1 MADLSG
7 RRLGQY
13 LLQRRLGQG
22 GMGAVYVG
30 MHQTLQVAR
39 AIKVLLASDYD
50 EDVVERF
57 VREGIISASLRQPNI
72 VEIFDVGDQD
82 GVHFLVMELVE
93 GGSLLQLLRSSG
105 ALPITCSGA
114 EAFSMRSAAGFA

>member
-13 LLQRRLGQG
+13 LLERRLGQG

-30 MHQTLQVAR
+30 MHQTLHVAR
-39 AIKVLLASDYD
+39 AIKGLLGFDYD

-57 VREGIISASLRQPNI
+57 VREGIISASLRHPNI

-82 GVHFLVMELVE
+82 GLHFLVMELVE
-93 GGSLLQLLRSSG
+93 GGSLLQLLRTSG
-105 ALPITCSGA
+105 ALPIERAVLLLS
-114 EAFSMRSAAGFA
+114 